1 MTHRNAQEYTS
12 EQARKKAWLPLMQ
25 ELVRCYQAFS
35 RHSARHIKSL
45 GLTPSQFDVI
55 ATLGNT
61 EGMNFKMLGQET
73 LITKGTLTGIID
85 RLEAKGLVR
94 RVNSGQDRR
103 STLIQ
108 LTEQGQRLFEKVFP
122 EHIRYLSTSF
132 ERLDSE
138 QQTQLRRLLRGLRNH
153 FF

>member
-1 MTHRNAQEYTS
+1 MAHQDTQEYTS
-12 EQARKKAWLPLMQ
+12 AQARKEAWLPLMQ

-35 RHSARHIKSL
+35 RHSARHIKTL

-61 EGMNFKMLGQET
+61 EGMNFKTLGQET

-94 RVNSGQDRR
+94 RVSSGQDRR

-108 LTEQGQRLFEKVFP
+108 LTEQGQKLFEKVFP
-122 EHIRYLSTSF
+122 EHIRYLSASF
-132 ERLDSE
+132 GHLDSE
-138 QQTQLRRLLRGLRNH
+138 QQSQLRRLLRGLRNH
-153 FF
+153 F